1 MIRIDGV
8 TYDVPVVSI
17 QRNAE
22 LLDRMAERT
31 EDGVLTRQV
40 IGTYYNYTI
49 EWGSIARTDDYN
61 ALYAVMTAPVPFHQI
76 VVPGTSG
83 DYEFTAYIS
92 SVKDEIK
99 KIHNGKTYWHKLSA
113 NFIAKEPAR
122 RA

>member
-49 EWGSIARTDDYN
+49 EWGSIARTDVYN
-61 ALYAVMTAPVPFHQI
+61 ALYAVMTAPFPFH
-76 VVPGTSG
+76 
-83 DYEFTAYIS
+83 
-92 SVKDEIK
+92 
-99 KIHNGKTYWHKLSA
+99 
-113 NFIAKEPAR
+113 
-122 RA
+122 

>member
-8 TYDVPVVSI
+8 TYDVPVISI
-17 QRNAE
+17 RRNAE

-31 EDGVLTRQV
+31 EDGVLKRQV
-40 IGTYYNYTI
+40 IGMYYNYTI
-49 EWGSIARTDDYN
+49 EWGSITRTDVYN
-61 ALYAVMTAPVPFHQI
+61 ALYAVMTAPVEFHQV

-83 DYEFTAYIS
+83 NFGFTAYIS
-92 SVKDEIK
+92 SVKDEVK
-99 KIHNGKTYWHKLSA
+99 KIHNGKAHWHKLSA